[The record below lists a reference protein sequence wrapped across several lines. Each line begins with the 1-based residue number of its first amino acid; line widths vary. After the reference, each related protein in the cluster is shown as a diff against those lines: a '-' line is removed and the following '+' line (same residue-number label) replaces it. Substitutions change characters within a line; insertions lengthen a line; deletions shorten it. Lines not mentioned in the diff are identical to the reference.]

1 MKKATK
7 ENCRSDYTLNGEN
20 VSKNKKRVGIMV
32 KIRIQR
38 KKEKR
43 RDRTGI
49 LLPALLFFILFPY
62 IISGFSNIEKQSLSK
77 EELPGQIWVLQKKL
91 WGMQKVPLE
100 KYLTGMLAA
109 TIPAEY
115 EMETLKAQAIILR
128 SFCMN
133 QMKKENGEKII
144 YDDLIKE
151 YHMEATQY
159 QEVWKE
165 NADSCWEKIQRAVE
179 ETKGVII
186 VCNGDIVEPPFCRM
200 SNGITRDITEYV
212 IHKRNYSHMKA
223 VPCVNDKMAVEYIQ
237 YVQIPTKE
245 FEEKIKKILPEKN
258 KKIEKIILYRDA
270 NDYVKEIQIEDYRIE
285 GESFRKTFNLI
296 SSCYSLEKIDDVI
309 EIKSKGIGHGFGF
322 SQYEANQLALKNN
335 DYIYLLNYFFSN
347 IALEKI

>member
-1 MKKATK
+1 
-7 ENCRSDYTLNGEN
+7 
-20 VSKNKKRVGIMV
+20 MV
-32 KIRIQR
+32 KIRIHR

-43 RDRTGI
+43 RERKGI

-62 IISGFSNIEKQSLSK
+62 IISGFSKVEKQTFSK
-77 EELPGQIWVLQKKL
+77 EDVPGQIWVLQKKL
-91 WGMQKVPLE
+91 WGMQKIPLE
-100 KYLTGMLAA
+100 EYLLGMMAV

-133 QMKKENGEKII
+133 QMEKENGEKVI

-151 YHMEATQY
+151 YYIEPEQY

-165 NADSCWEKIQRAVE
+165 NTDSYREKMQRAVE
-179 ETKGVII
+179 ETRGIII

-212 IHKRNYSHMKA
+212 IHKGNYSHMKT
-223 VPCVNDKMAVEYIQ
+223 VSCVNDKTAVEYIQ
-237 YVQIPTKE
+237 YVQIPMKE

-258 KKIEKIILYRDA
+258 MEIKKIILYRDA
-270 NDYVKEIQIEDYRIE
+270 NDYVKEVQIEDHRIE
-285 GESFRKTFNLI
+285 GENFRKTFNLI
-296 SSCYSLEKIDDVI
+296 SSCYFLEKLDGVI